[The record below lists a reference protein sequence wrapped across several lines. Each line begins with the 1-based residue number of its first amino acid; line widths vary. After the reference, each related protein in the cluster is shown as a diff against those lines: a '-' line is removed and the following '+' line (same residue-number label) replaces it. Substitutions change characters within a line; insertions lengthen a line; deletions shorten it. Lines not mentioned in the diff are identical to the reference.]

1 VFARRR
7 VDRLGADHPLGQ
19 ALREVILIP
28 AQRTGRCPPSGSG
41 GFKRLINAARCGV
54 ENLLG

>member
-19 ALREVILIP
+19 ALREVILIRGQEGWP
-28 AQRTGRCPPSGSG
+28 VSA
-41 GFKRLINAARCGV
+41 
-54 ENLLG
+54 